1 MSRFYFHLR
10 SGPVVIADQEG
21 ADFPDVGTARQ
32 EALAAA
38 RYILADAIRSGK
50 EDVPETFVIAD
61 GEGHELETL
70 PLAVVLPR
78 ALQQPTPSVAPTH

>member
-10 SGPVVIADQEG
+10 SGEHVIADHEG
-21 ADFPDVGTARQ
+21 AELPDVATARQ

-38 RYILADAIRSGK
+38 RQILADAIRSGK
-50 EDVPETFVIAD
+50 EDIPEVFVIAD

-70 PLAVVLPR
+70 PLAVVLPGR
-78 ALQQPTPSVAPTH
+78 LK